1 MAEHIAISS
10 LSRKRAE
17 IAGEIEAATAR
28 VAQLRADL
36 AHLDAAIRIM
46 DPDAEPELIPAKRT
60 NAKGCDW
67 FGRGELARM
76 VLDALREAARP
87 LSSTEI
93 ARAVL
98 AAKGV
103 EPGDVAALRR
113 VEPMVRMGLVR
124 REGGN
129 VERAGEGR
137 GAGWRIWPASD
148 SGPVLGD

>member
-1 MAEHIAISS
+1 MAISS

-17 IAGEIEAATAR
+17 VAGEIETAVAR

-46 DPDAEPELIPAKRT
+46 DPNAEPELIPVKLPRP
-60 NAKGCDW
+60 KGCDW

-76 VLDALREAARP
+76 VLDVLREAARP

-98 AAKGV
+98 AAKGM

-113 VEPMVRMGLVR
+113 VESMVRMGLIR
-124 REGGN
+124 REGGS

-137 GAGWRIWPASD
+137 GAGWRVV
-148 SGPVLGD
+148 PVAANGDGHALRG